1 MAQGLIDIQQDDRVL
16 TITINRP
23 EKRNALNDTVVRGI
37 AEVIRNVD
45 ESVGCA
51 VIAGQGAHFSAGLDL
66 SELVERDA
74 RAGMMH
80 SRLWHDCLTAVQF
93 GPIPVVAAL
102 HGAVI
107 GGGLELAAACH
118 IRVADDTTFY
128 ALPEGARGIFVGGG
142 GSARIPRLIGVHRMT
157 DMMLTGRVVQAEE
170 GHRIGLA
177 QYLVGVGEAGDRAA
191 ALAATI
197 AKNTAMTNYAVTHVL
212 PRIADSGQ
220 DVGLIT
226 ESLVAGIAQSDAEA
240 KGRLGDFLAGRSTKV
255 TDSLGRED

>member
-1 MAQGLIDIQQDDRVL
+1 MSQGLIDLQQDDRVL

-23 EKRNALNDTVVRGI
+23 EKRNALNDTVVRGV
-37 AEVIRNVD
+37 AEAIGNVGH
-45 ESVGCA
+45 SVGCV
-51 VIAGQGAHFSAGLDL
+51 VIAGQGDHFSAGLDL

-93 GPIPVVAAL
+93 GPVPVVAAL

-170 GHRIGLA
+170 GHRIGFA
-177 QYLVGVGEAGDRAA
+177 QYLVGRGGAGTKAA
-191 ALAATI
+191 ELAAII

-220 DVGLIT
+220 EIGLVT
-226 ESLVAGIAQSDAEA
+226 ESLVAGIAQADAEA
-240 KGRLGDFLAGRSTKV
+240 KGRLADFLAGRSTKV
-255 TDSLGRED
+255 TDSLGRQD